1 MLSAFGVDHGGVS
14 KGVFRVPKPPR
25 GMPGGRRATRAQRAS
40 RAQQAATP
48 GGPSAG
54 EQIKNAFSR
63 AGEANISL
71 KGIGAGAAKG
81 TKAVGGFLEKR
92 PGLTGTALVGGGGA
106 AGYKVLSDKQPKKK
120 KRF

>member
-1 MLSAFGVDHGGVS
+1 MLSAFGVDHGEVS
-14 KGVFRVPKPPR
+14 KAAFKLPYV
-25 GMPGGRRATRAQRAS
+25 ATRAGRAARSARATARAS
-40 RAQQAATP
+40 APPAGP
-48 GGPSAG
+48 GPGTKLKDAL
-54 EQIKNAFSR
+54 SR

-71 KGIGAGAAKG
+71 KGIGAGAGKG